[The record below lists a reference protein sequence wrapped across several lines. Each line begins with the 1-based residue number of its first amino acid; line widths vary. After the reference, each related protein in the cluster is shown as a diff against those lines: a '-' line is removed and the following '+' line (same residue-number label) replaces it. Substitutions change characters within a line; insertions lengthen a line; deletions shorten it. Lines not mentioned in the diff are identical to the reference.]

1 MRENILLDPSGV
13 DGCVS
18 RSAGRGNER
27 RGGLAA
33 LPGKSWLFTFVC
45 GLLALLGM
53 GLSAQASCVILGVYP
68 SGKPLLVK
76 HVGWPLM
83 VTVFGL
89 AGVLAAWQRPAWNWV
104 RRWQTVIHR
113 ALDFWKIQP
122 WWGRVLI
129 IVGIGHGLISVG
141 YLLNCPEDLFRQY
154 QEIEE
159 FASTPSRL
167 FAGQPVANLEYHIL
181 RYRRVIPPRAQIAY
195 RGHWEAMIV
204 AYRLYPRRLFLLPE
218 DVQRLARAWGDH
230 RWLEIKTKGAS
241 RADAWTDEYWAARH
255 PPVEIPPLS
264 QFLADRHIEYIIRYD
279 ENHPE
284 LCQVVRLTPETGLAR
299 GQVLQEGTQ
308 R

>member
-1 MRENILLDPSGV
+1 M
-13 DGCVS
+13 S

-27 RGGLAA
+27 RGRLAA

-264 QFLADRHIEYIIRYD
+264 QFLADRHIEYIILYD

>member
-1 MRENILLDPSGV
+1 M
-13 DGCVS
+13 S

-27 RGGLAA
+27 RGRLAA

-255 PPVEIPPLS
+255 PPAEIPPLG

-299 GQVLQEGTQ
+299 GHVLQEGTQ